1 MISLVVL
8 SFDYWAV
15 ERRQSGIWMPLAKTI
30 RSELPAEALII
41 TVSGPDPTLLN
52 LARRQGW
59 LISSEKITPS
69 RIAELK
75 QAGASHLAGSFL
87 WEETY
92 QSMPEVHRKK
102 LHHIASSSNDAWIH
116 EDSQTYLVP
125 IKALP
130 NNF

>member
-15 ERRQSGIWMPLAKTI
+15 ERRQSGIWMPLAKNI

-92 QSMPEVHRKK
+92 QSMPEVHRKT
-102 LHHIASSSNDAWIH
+102 LHHIASSNNDAWIH

-130 NNF
+130 SNF

>member
-30 RSELPAEALII
+30 RSELPAEALIV
-41 TVSGPDPTLLN
+41 TVTGPDPTLLN

-87 WEETY
+87 WEATY
-92 QSMPEVHRKK
+92 QAMPEAHQKTLRG
-102 LHHIASSSNDAWIH
+102 IASSSKDSWIDAKH
-116 EDSQTYLVP
+116 QTYLIP
-125 IKALP
+125 LKHLP
-130 NNF
+130 ADF